1 MGRAGNDSEANGR
14 VRDVPMVVDG
24 ANPDG
29 VNPSWPR
36 ELLAGVSFAEFYETH
51 YRAAVRLSAAL
62 VGRWDLAE
70 ELVQDAF
77 VAMHARWT
85 QVSQYEVPDAWLRRV
100 VLNRSLSSLRRRTTE
115 MRLIGRLSRQR
126 EKHVEM
132 PPPDSEIWK
141 AVAALP
147 KRQAQV
153 VALMFVDDLSAAEI
167 ASVLECDENTVRT
180 HYRRARLSL
189 AARFDVHEEGS

>member
-1 MGRAGNDSEANGR
+1 
-14 VRDVPMVVDG
+14 MVVDG
-24 ANPDG
+24 TNPDG
-29 VNPSWPR
+29 ANPGR
-36 ELLAGVSFAEFYETH
+36 AGDLPAVESFAAFYEAH
-51 YRAAVRLSAAL
+51 YRPAVRLSAAL

-77 VAMHARWT
+77 VAMHGRWEH
-85 QVSQYEVPDAWLRRV
+85 VSQYDAPEAWLRRV

-115 MRLIGRLSRQR
+115 VRLIGRLSRQR
-126 EKHVEM
+126 ERNVES
-132 PPPDSEIWK
+132 PAPESEIWK

-153 VALMFVDDLSAAEI
+153 MALMFIDDLSSAEI

-189 AARFDVHEEGS
+189 AARFGVEEEGS